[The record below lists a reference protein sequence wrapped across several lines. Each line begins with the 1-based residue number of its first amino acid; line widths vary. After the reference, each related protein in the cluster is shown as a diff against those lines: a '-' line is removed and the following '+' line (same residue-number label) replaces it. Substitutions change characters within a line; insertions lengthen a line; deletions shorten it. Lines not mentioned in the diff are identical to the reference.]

1 MAKKLTKSD
10 IAKIK
15 KIGEVKF
22 DPEPQEIAQFSELIE
37 KLNDLISMHAKR
49 TQADL
54 ARSQVQLEVLG
65 ALQKSVTQQKRG
77 VTKSQQIDLTP
88 LATILAEIQTA
99 NAEREAVS
107 YEAIIHRSAEGGPMH
122 SFTISPIQ
130 PTRH

>member
-15 KIGEVKF
+15 EIGEVKF
-22 DPEPQEIAQFSELIE
+22 DPEPQEIAQFSELID

-54 ARSQVQLEVLG
+54 ARSQVQLEILG

-77 VTKSQQIDLTP
+77 VTKSQQVDLTP
-88 LATILAEIQTA
+88 LVTILAEIQAA
-99 NAEREAVS
+99 NAERAPLAYQFE
-107 YEAIIHRSAEGGPMH
+107 IQRGEGGYMAGV
-122 SFTISPIQ
+122 TATPI
-130 PTRH
+130 PTTRH